1 MSVPARSVAPSLQP
15 REHVARPPRR
25 PSALPRPSGRTRTD
39 RAASRG
45 LHLTFLLFS
54 AVVVSGLVVGVV
66 AISAELVQAQYA
78 TRAEQ
83 QRSASFQATHSVL
96 VDEVA
101 QLSSPARI
109 AAWAHGHGMVTPTNV
124 VILRIP
130 GTGTPGDPASPGS
143 GG

>member
-15 REHVARPPRR
+15 RERVARPARR
-25 PSALPRPSGRTRTD
+25 PSALPRPSRTTQQERP
-39 RAASRG
+39 ASRG

-54 AVVVSGLVVGVV
+54 AVVVSCLVVGVV
-66 AISAELVQAQYA
+66 ALSAELVQAQYA

-83 QRSASFQATHSVL
+83 QKSAAFQATHSSL

-101 QLSSPARI
+101 QLSSPARV
-109 AAWAHGHGMVTPTNV
+109 AGWAHGHGMVIPTNV

-130 GTGTPGDPASPGS
+130 RTGTPGDPESPG
-143 GG
+143 GA